1 MSTATPTLAVPR
13 NSASLLLRDYSELVK
28 LRVTSLIVMTA
39 WAGYFMGSAKSGFSS
54 WGWGLF
60 HALLGIGLVSGGTA
74 AMNEVIERD
83 VDSLMRR
90 TAQRPLPSKRM
101 GMTQGMMIAS
111 LMVFGGGAYL
121 AVMTNTLTVALT
133 MLTAV
138 IYLAAYTPLKR
149 VSTICTFIG
158 AIPGAMPPLLG
169 WTAARGKIEPEAIV
183 LFAIVFCWQ
192 FPHFYSIA
200 WMYRDDYANA
210 KIRMLPVVEE
220 NGVKT
225 RREIIGYSLALI
237 PATVLPALMHMAGR
251 VYLVAAILLAL
262 GMVWYGVQAS
272 FSPAPM
278 TNPVARI
285 RARNLLKATVIY
297 LPLLFAAMMLNALS

>member
-13 NSASLLLRDYSELVK
+13 SSVSLMFRDYSELVK

-169 WTAARGKIEPEAIV
+169 WTAARGRIEPEAIV

-220 NGVKT
+220 NGAQT

-262 GMVWYGVQAS
+262 GMIWYGVQAS
-272 FSPAPM
+272 LSPAPM
-278 TNPVARI
+278 TNPVARV